1 MRGGMRPARLR
12 GGANGL
18 GGGTV
23 KLLIQPGDGMMPLVK
38 GISSAKSSIEIVIF
52 RFDCREVEKALAN
65 AVSRG
70 VAVSALI
77 AHTNRAG
84 EDMLRRLEQ
93 RLLAEGV
100 TVARTADDLVR
111 YHGKL
116 MIVDRRELYVLGFN
130 FTHLDIERSR
140 SFGVITRNRKLVQE
154 AEKLFAADS
163 KRYPYEPGH
172 PELIVS
178 PANARRQLAAFIKG
192 AKRQLLIYDLKVSDP
207 EIAALLEERAKAGVD
222 LRIIGQKTRGNA
234 GLKVRTPRLRLHSR
248 TMIRDGR
255 QAFVGSQSLRQ
266 VELDGRREVG
276 VLFRDPK
283 AVSSLIRIF
292 EEDWELAAQAV
303 VKPEPGVEEDSADKV
318 ASRVAKAVAKGLPP
332 LAPVLEDA
340 GLQVNAKEMQDTVKD
355 AVKQAVK
362 EVVAEAVEVT
372 AGVEAVKDE
381 ATPEPALK

>member
-1 MRGGMRPARLR
+1 MR
-12 GGANGL
+12 
-18 GGGTV
+18 
-23 KLLIQPGDGMMPLVK
+23 LVK
-38 GISSAKSSIEIVIF
+38 GISTAKISVEIVIF

-70 VAVSALI
+70 VAVNALI

-84 EDMLRRLEQ
+84 EDMLRRLEL
-93 RLLAEGV
+93 RLLAAGV

-140 SFGVITRNRKLVQE
+140 TFGVVTRNRKLVQE
-154 AEKLFAADS
+154 AGKLFAADA
-163 KRYPYEPGH
+163 KRYPYEPGL

-178 PANARRQLAAFIKG
+178 PVNARKQLAAFIRG

-207 EIAALLEERAKAGVD
+207 EMARLLEERAKAGVD
-222 LRIIGQKTRGNA
+222 IRIIGQKTRRNSGFH
-234 GLKVRTPRLRLHSR
+234 VRTPRMRLHTR
-248 TMIRDGR
+248 TIIRDGR

-266 VELDGRREVG
+266 IELDGRREVG
-276 VLFRDPK
+276 ILFRDPK
-283 AVSSLIRIF
+283 AVSSLIRTF
-292 EEDWELAAQAV
+292 EEDWEGAAQPSASPAE
-303 VKPEPGVEEDSADKV
+303 PELEEDSADKV
-318 ASRVAKAVAKGLPP
+318 ASRVAKAIAKGLPP

-340 GLQVNAKEMQDTVKD
+340 GLQVNAKEVQDSVKN

-362 EVVAEAVEVT
+362 EVVAEAVEGE
-372 AGVEAVKDE
+372 AGLESV
-381 ATPEPALK
+381 PEPALK

>member
-1 MRGGMRPARLR
+1 
-12 GGANGL
+12 
-18 GGGTV
+18 
-23 KLLIQPGDGMMPLVK
+23 MPLVK
-38 GISSAKSSIEIVIF
+38 GIGAAKSSVEIVIF
-52 RFDCREVEKALAN
+52 RFDCREVERALAN

-84 EDMLRRLEQ
+84 EDILRRLEL
-93 RLLAEGV
+93 RLLAAGV

-163 KRYPYEPGH
+163 KRYPYEPGL

-178 PANARRQLAAFIKG
+178 PANARRQLGAFIKG
-192 AKRQLLIYDLKVSDP
+192 AKRELLIYDLKVSDP
-207 EIAALLEERAKAGVD
+207 QMAALLEERAKAGVD
-222 LRIIGQKTRGNA
+222 IRIIGQKTRHNA
-234 GLKVRTPRLRLHSR
+234 GLKVRTPSLRLHSR
-248 TMIRDGR
+248 TIIRDGR

-266 VELDGRREVG
+266 IELDGRREVG

-283 AVSSLIRIF
+283 AVSSLIRTF
-292 EEDWELAAQAV
+292 EEDWELAAQPCAAAA
-303 VKPEPGVEEDSADKV
+303 PEDVGSSADKV

-340 GLQVNAKEMQDTVKD
+340 GLQVDAKEVQDSVKD

-362 EVVAEAVEVT
+362 EVVAEAVEGA
-372 AGVEAVKDE
+372 AGLGPVKEEA
-381 ATPEPALK
+381 APEPALK